1 MFKKYFIIAVTLFMI
16 APSILAD
23 RLDDAV
29 RASNFEDVNYLLIMK
44 GGAVS
49 QHRKDELVMLANE
62 MTLVRKRGTIPV
74 IGTVWDAYTTAKGV
88 AASVIAYKCVRKIMA
103 IEIPN
108 FNDELELG
116 WAVLRCYF
124 FGIPALI
131 GAGYGIY
138 NLVQGVRSAHGRNLF
153 DQATQIEKRIN
164 ELKVVGDS
172 LPFVPKN

>member
-1 MFKKYFIIAVTLFMI
+1 
-16 APSILAD
+16 
-23 RLDDAV
+23 V

-49 QHRKDELVMLANE
+49 QHRKDELVLLANE

-88 AASVIAYKCVRKIMA
+88 AASVIAIACAKRIYTVRAQQVPEAPVSFLSGIQY
-103 IEIPN
+103 
-108 FNDELELG
+108 G
-116 WAVLRCYF
+116 V
-124 FGIPALI
+124 FGAAGIIAGITGLVYLI
-131 GAGYGIY
+131 D
-138 NLVQGVRSAHGRNLF
+138 GVRSVHGKNLF

-172 LPFVPKN
+172 LPFVPKD